1 MDLDGSHI
9 AISVGIYRAPVVTR
23 EQNASPRGDDVIVK
37 PLRSMKCQDA
47 NMRWRVSESQDIR
60 IVDTRAPVPPDGPE
74 FLTDNA
80 RVTGPR
86 TSVVA

>member
-1 MDLDGSHI
+1 M
-9 AISVGIYRAPVVTR
+9 
-23 EQNASPRGDDVIVK
+23 
-37 PLRSMKCQDA
+37 
-47 NMRWRVSESQDIR
+47 R

-86 TSVVA
+86 TSVVRTRTHPGDMFMDMLAEARCTVHVRSHLVTSVLRESAECSLLVVYLS

>member
-1 MDLDGSHI
+1 MEGF
-9 AISVGIYRAPVVTR
+9 GI
-23 EQNASPRGDDVIVK
+23 
-37 PLRSMKCQDA
+37 
-47 NMRWRVSESQDIR
+47 QDIR

-86 TSVVA
+86 TSVVRTRTHPGDMLAEARCTVHVRSHLVTSVLRESAECSLLVVYLS